1 MRSIHSVLV
10 LTMILA
16 GVPATVSAA
25 DTDEKA
31 QLAPSPA
38 VQAAWE
44 REQRRPEP
52 AALKALYGSYVAFQG
67 LDVWSTVAARRNGAR
82 EQNPL
87 MSGNL
92 AQGLA
97 FKSLMAAGTITATKA
112 MARKNRKAAFVTMIA
127 ANTVTALVVAN
138 NARNARRAR

>member
-1 MRSIHSVLV
+1 MRSIHLAVVLAI
-10 LTMILA
+10 ILA
-16 GVPATVSAA
+16 GASASVSAA
-25 DTDEKA
+25 STDEK
-31 QLAPSPA
+31 QILAPSAA

-44 REQRRPEP
+44 QEQRRPEP
-52 AALKALYGSYVAFQG
+52 AALKALYGSYAAVQA
-67 LDVWSTVAARRNGAR
+67 LDMWTTVAARRNGAR

-87 MSGNL
+87 MSGNV

-112 MARKNRKAAFVTMIA
+112 LARKNRKAAFVTIIA
-127 ANTVTALVVAN
+127 ANTVTALVAAN